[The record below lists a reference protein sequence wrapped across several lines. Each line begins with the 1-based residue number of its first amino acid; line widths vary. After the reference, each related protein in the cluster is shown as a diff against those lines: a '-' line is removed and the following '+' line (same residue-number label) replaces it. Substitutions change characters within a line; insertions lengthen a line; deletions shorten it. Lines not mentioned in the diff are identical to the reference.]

1 MPKSSDGAK
10 HIQKFDTADNLWT
23 VSEDVKVLS
32 SMLCLYIGENS
43 VEVQTEADDVN
54 VTECPGDDQPSTGT
68 GEFHLSF
75 FWCIIW
81 ILC

>member
-1 MPKSSDGAK
+1 
-10 HIQKFDTADNLWT
+10 
-23 VSEDVKVLS
+23 VKVLS

-75 FWCIIW
+75 FWCII
-81 ILC
+81 